1 LAWSVHNKVFST
13 LMPHQKILIIDDE
26 AASIGLLLA
35 YLGDRAGQIMVALD
49 GPDGIAKALAGQP
62 DLILLDLKLPG
73 IDGFAIC
80 QQLKADMR
88 TAHIPVIFLTASA
101 LLQDKLKGFAL
112 GAVDYITKPF
122 IEDEVIARV
131 GVQLALRQQLN
142 RLEALGTSHALAR
155 FAPPA
160 DRDQV
165 LLQQA
170 IDFLGAEMAD
180 PPSLAELAR
189 RVGSNG
195 RKLTDLFRHHL
206 GMTVFDY
213 LDDLRLETARRLLE
227 SSGLAIGRV
236 AEQIGYRNPGDFTRA
251 FRRRYQVTPREY
263 RQSCGQQD
271 AVNDV

>member
-1 LAWSVHNKVFST
+1 MH
-13 LMPHQKILIIDDE
+13 HRKILIIDDE

-35 YLGDRAGQIMVALD
+35 YLGDRIGQIMVALD
-49 GPDGIAKALAGQP
+49 GLDGIAKALVGQP

-88 TAHIPVIFLTASA
+88 TANIPVIFLTAST

-112 GAVDYITKPF
+112 GGVDYITKPF

-131 GVQLALRQQLN
+131 GVHLTLRQQFN
-142 RLEALGTSHALAR
+142 RLEALGTMRTLEQFS
-155 FAPPA
+155 PPA
-160 DRDQV
+160 DRDLV
-165 LLQQA
+165 LLQQTL
-170 IDFLGAEMAD
+170 DLLGAEMAG
-180 PPSLAELAR
+180 PPSLTELAR

-195 RKLTDLFRHHL
+195 RKLTDLFHHHL

-213 LDDLRLETARRLLE
+213 IDDMRMVAARRLLA
-227 SSGLAIGRV
+227 SSALAIGRV
-236 AEQIGYRNPGDFTRA
+236 VDQIGYRNPGDFTRA
-251 FRRRYQVTPREY
+251 FRRRFQVTPREY
-263 RQSCGQQD
+263 RQSCGPQS

>member
-1 LAWSVHNKVFST
+1 V
-13 LMPHQKILIIDDE
+13 
-26 AASIGLLLA
+26 GL
-35 YLGDRAGQIMVALD
+35 
-49 GPDGIAKALAGQP
+49 
-62 DLILLDLKLPG
+62 
-73 IDGFAIC
+73 
-80 QQLKADMR
+80 
-88 TAHIPVIFLTASA
+88 
-101 LLQDKLKGFAL
+101 
-112 GAVDYITKPF
+112 
-122 IEDEVIARV
+122 
-131 GVQLALRQQLN
+131 QLALRQQLN

-213 LDDLRLETARRLLE
+213 LDDLRLETARRLLA
-227 SSGLAIGRV
+227 SSAQAIGRV